1 MSNVLKDMSDVGYKG
16 VFYLLHS
23 YLWAITNKKYSEK
36 IQVVLE
42 TIIKSDNLKKA
53 NENKFVEIF
62 GDSLNEYST
71 IISALIKD
79 GHIIYS
85 KDPQSKFATYV
96 YVSSSG
102 FLMLW
107 ICKNRISI
115 FFWIVFMFFISQFL
129 INILFLKTFF

>member
-1 MSNVLKDMSDVGYKG
+1 MSNILKEVSDVGYKG

-23 YLWAITNKKYSEK
+23 YLWAITNKEYSEK

-42 TIIKSDNLKKA
+42 TIIKSDNLKEA
-53 NENKFVEIF
+53 GENRFVEIF
-62 GDSLNEYST
+62 GDSLNKYST
-71 IISALIKD
+71 IIPALIKD

-85 KDPQSKFATYV
+85 KDKNKVTTYV

-102 FLMLW
+102 YLMLW
-107 ICKNRISI
+107 ISKNRISI
-115 FFWIVFMFFISQFL
+115 FFWIVFMFFVSQFL